1 MFTNTQFI
9 VNYIVRVR
17 RPDEHAAVVQWIP
30 EHEADVAVLEE
41 PEHLNWYQHGTRF
54 TDKFNHVVG
63 IMHTNYLDYA
73 RREKGGNVKE
83 VVLRAIN
90 SWVCRAH
97 THKVVKL
104 SDAVQ
109 RLPRQCTQFV
119 HGVSPKFLEV
129 GAEKSD
135 AYRAA
140 ASAAAAAA
148 AGGGGAKPPCS
159 EAVADEA
166 QVWPRGAYFLGKV
179 VWAKGYTE
187 LLDLL
192 EHHKEAHGQ
201 EFPMHIYGHGG
212 DKAVRTPFSSA
223 CPMRCAVG
231 VQLHTHMTAHIRP
244 RSRKPLL
251 WGCRIAIAA

>member
-1 MFTNTQFI
+1 M
-9 VNYIVRVR
+9 
-17 RPDEHAAVVQWIP
+17 QWIP

-41 PEHLNWYQHGTRF
+41 PEHLTWYQHGTRF

-73 RREKGGNVKE
+73 RREENGNVKE
-83 VVLRAIN
+83 LVLRAIN

-140 ASAAAAAA
+140 TAPAAAAAPA
-148 AGGGGAKPPCS
+148 AASADVSRGEEASGAS
-159 EAVADEA
+159 A
-166 QVWPRGAYFLGKV
+166 VWPKGAYFLGKV

-192 EHHKEAHGQ
+192 EHHKQAHGRD
-201 EFPMHIYGHGG
+201 FPMHIYGHGD
-212 DKAVRTPFSSA
+212 DKAVRVCSFLRL
-223 CPMRCAVG
+223 RCLSV
-231 VQLHTHMTAHIRP
+231 VSTCI
-244 RSRKPLL
+244 
-251 WGCRIAIAA
+251 